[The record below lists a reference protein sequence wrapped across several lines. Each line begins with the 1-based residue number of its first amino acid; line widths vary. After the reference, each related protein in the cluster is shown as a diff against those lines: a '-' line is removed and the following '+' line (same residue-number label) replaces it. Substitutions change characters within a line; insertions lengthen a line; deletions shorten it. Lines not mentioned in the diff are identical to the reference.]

1 MVATDGWKFRTPV
14 ELRRAIA
21 DESVIYRE
29 GIVKEKMCY
38 NKGKSL
44 SQKEGAGAVRFGGD
58 LEFEAPTMVAA
69 TRSESGLVS

>member
-1 MVATDGWKFRTPV
+1 
-14 ELRRAIA
+14 
-21 DESVIYRE
+21 VIYRE

-44 SQKEGAGAVRFGGD
+44 SQKEGAGAVSFGGD

-69 TRSESGLVS
+69 ARSESGLVS

>member
-1 MVATDGWKFRTPV
+1 VEKWKTVLGSSLWSRWRARRRLFLPETAATDGWKFRTPA

-21 DESVIYRE
+21 DEPVIYRE

-44 SQKEGAGAVRFGGD
+44 S
-58 LEFEAPTMVAA
+58 
-69 TRSESGLVS
+69 